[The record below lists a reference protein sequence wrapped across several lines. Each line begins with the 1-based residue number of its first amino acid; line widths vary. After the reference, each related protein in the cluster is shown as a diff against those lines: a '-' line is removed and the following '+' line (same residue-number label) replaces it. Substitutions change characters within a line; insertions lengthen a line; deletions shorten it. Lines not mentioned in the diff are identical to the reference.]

1 MTLLD
6 DVYNKEA
13 VVSASLQRLEQSYID
28 YFRGQDIIPEKTF
41 VEFFSAQIQEVLR
54 YLNDKDNEGVE
65 RSLNEEYT
73 HNVTYLEWLS
83 KNDCELYES
92 ANKIL
97 WGATVAG
104 FLVRDDYEFDVNPIS
119 GCRYYLDNCYRNGM
133 P

>member
-1 MTLLD
+1 MNNAFQVSLDRDNLKIRKADMTLLD

-73 HNVTYLEWLS
+73 HNVTYLE
-83 KNDCELYES
+83 
-92 ANKIL
+92 
-97 WGATVAG
+97 
-104 FLVRDDYEFDVNPIS
+104 
-119 GCRYYLDNCYRNGM
+119 
-133 P
+133 

>member
-1 MTLLD
+1 MKKLFQLMRLVMVLAIRIILLLLKII
-6 DVYNKEA
+6 NTFIA
-13 VVSASLQRLEQSYID
+13 LQKILQ
-28 YFRGQDIIPEKTF
+28 K
-41 VEFFSAQIQEVLR
+41 
-54 YLNDKDNEGVE
+54 LNDKDNEGVE

-119 GCRYYLDNCYRNGM
+119 GCRYYLDTAIVMGCLDLSYEKHKV
-133 P
+133 